1 MFQTEKKLAARLTEL
16 DSHRYRGNVEISSFQ
31 FQLDAKGEVG
41 TKPPIDGEWTTLKKG
56 ETWTGRD
63 LYAWLAAEVKIPV
76 EWDSKE
82 VVGVFDFGI
91 TDGGTNS
98 GFESLLYVNHV
109 PYQGVDGNH
118 KEVFFSNEL
127 TGDAVQL
134 DFRLWS
140 GLEGGGRPVEQVH
153 TFKQAFLA
161 WLDENVDD
169 LYYTGKA
176 ALQTVEMLDKTNP
189 VREDLLLV
197 LNRAFNQIDWMSPG
211 SDEFYQSIK
220 AARESLKNGLDQME
234 KHHPVTVHAIG
245 HTHIDLA
252 WLWRLEHTR
261 EKEARSFSTVLRLM
275 EKYPEYLF
283 QQAQPQ
289 LYEYIKQDYPVLY
302 EQIHKRVEEGRW
314 EPEGGMWVEPDCNLP
329 SGESFIRQLL
339 HGTRFFRK
347 EFGVECTYLWLP
359 DVFGYSWAL
368 PQILMKSGITSFVTT
383 KISWNQYNRMPHD
396 VFTWRGIDGTEIL
409 TYFITTPYPG
419 RKGWGAD
426 YNADIS
432 AETMIGAWEA
442 FRDKGVTK
450 DVMVTYGHG
459 DGGGGV
465 TRDMLEMRR
474 RLDAMPGAPN
484 VVTGKAGDYLEKLH
498 KDVKETD
505 GYVHL
510 WDGELYLEFHRGTYT
525 SQAYNKKSNRKLEL
539 LYKEVE
545 LLSVLEGVLT
555 NTWKQYPQE
564 LLNKGWKIILRNQF
578 HDILPGSSIKEVYE
592 DSKLEYREA
601 EEIALSIRGQAGKGV
616 VSKDKTQSYTILN
629 QSSWQRN
636 SLIEIPVHSG
646 MESGSWFDHSKNL
659 LHAEKVGD
667 HWLVDVSVPSLGFT
681 TIDFVPNQ
689 QDELEERQCP
699 FAVEDNRLTTPYY
712 EMKWNE
718 SGHLTRIFDRRNN
731 RDVLGENQAGNVLQ
745 IFEDKPTRWDAWE
758 IDISYQEKMKEIRN
772 VKSIEVIEVNAH
784 RAVIQFT
791 WQYNQSVIEQKMI
804 VYAGKPRIDFE
815 TSVKWHEVNQLLKV
829 AFPVNVRSTE
839 ATFDIQFG
847 NVKRPTHWNTSW
859 DLAKF
864 ETVGHQWADLS
875 ERGYGVS
882 LLNDCKYGYDIKD
895 ATMRLTLLK
904 GATYP
909 DYTQDQGEQTFTY
922 SLLPHKGSWVEGE
935 TVQEAADLN
944 QPLSY
949 IQGKSSDSSFSLF
962 SVSADYTVVDAVKKA
977 EDSDKV
983 VIRLHEFTGGRG
995 PVSVTSELSIKSW
1008 QECNLME
1015 EPVGERS
1022 HDDTIEFDIKP
1033 YEIKTFLVE
1042 IDKQE

>member
-16 DSHRYRGNVEISSFQ
+16 DCHRYREKIEISSFR
-31 FQLDAKGEVG
+31 FQLDTKGEVG
-41 TKPPIDGEWTTLKKG
+41 AKPPIDGEWSTLKKG
-56 ETWTGRD
+56 EKWAGRD
-63 LYAWLAAEVKIPV
+63 LYAWLGAEVKIPE
-76 EWDSKE
+76 EWNSKQ

-98 GFESLLYVNHV
+98 GFESLLYVNRF
-109 PYQGVDGNH
+109 PFQGVDGNH
-118 KEVFFSNEL
+118 KEVFFSEEL
-127 TGDAVQL
+127 AGTSARL

-153 TFKQAFLA
+153 TFKQAFLS
-161 WLDENVDD
+161 WLDENADD

-176 ALQTVEMLDKTNP
+176 ALQTIEMLDQKNP

-197 LNRAFNQIDWMSPG
+197 LNRAFNQVDWMSPG
-211 SDEFYQSIK
+211 SEAFYQSIK
-220 AARESLKNGLDQME
+220 GARDVLKKGLEQIE
-234 KHHPVTVHAIG
+234 KHYPVTVHAIG
-245 HTHIDLA
+245 HTHIDVA
-252 WLWRLEHTR
+252 WLWRLKHTR
-261 EKEARSFSTVLRLM
+261 EKVARSFSTVLRLM

-289 LYEYIKQDYPVLY
+289 LYDYIKQDYPVIY

-314 EPEGGMWVEPDCNLP
+314 EPDGGMWVEPDCNLP

-339 HGTRFFRK
+339 HGTRFLRK

-368 PQILMKSGITSFVTT
+368 PQILKKSGIKSFVTT

-396 VFTWRGIDGTEIL
+396 VFKWRGIDGTEII

-426 YNADIS
+426 YNANIS

-450 DVMVTYGHG
+450 DIMVTYGHG

-474 RLDAMPGAPN
+474 RLNTMPGVPN
-484 VVTGKAGDYLEKLH
+484 VVTGKAVDYLEKLH
-498 KDVKETD
+498 QDVEETE

-545 LLSVLEGVLT
+545 LLSVLESVLT
-555 NTWKQYPQE
+555 KTWSHYPLEQ
-564 LLNKGWKIILRNQF
+564 LNHGWKIILRNQF
-578 HDILPGSSIKEVYE
+578 HDILPGSAIKEVYE
-592 DSKLEYREA
+592 DSKLEYKEA
-601 EEIALSIRGQAGKGV
+601 EEIALSIRNQVGKGV
-616 VSKDKTQSYTILN
+616 VSEDKTQSFTVLN

-636 SLIEIPVHSG
+636 SLIEIPVRSG
-646 MESGSWFDHSKNL
+646 MESGRWFDHSKNAL
-659 LHAEKVGD
+659 RAEKVGD
-667 HWLVDVSVPSLGFT
+667 YWLVNATVPGLGFT
-681 TIDFVPNQ
+681 TIDFHPSSR
-689 QDELEERQCP
+689 DDLEEMGCP
-699 FAVEDNRLTTPYY
+699 FTIEDNHVVTPFY
-712 EMKWNE
+712 EMEWNE
-718 SGHLTRIFDRRNN
+718 AGHLTRIFDSQNKRE
-731 RDVLGENQAGNVLQ
+731 VLGENQLGNVLQ

-758 IDISYQEKMKEIRN
+758 IDISYQEKMKEICN
-772 VKSIEVIEVNAH
+772 VRSIEVIEVNSL
-784 RAVIQFT
+784 RAVMQFT
-791 WQYNQSVIEQKMI
+791 WEYNQSIIEQKMI
-804 VYAGKPRIDFE
+804 VYADNPRIDFE
-815 TSVKWHEVNQLLKV
+815 TNVTWHEANQLLKV

-904 GATYP
+904 GATFP
-909 DYTQDQGEQTFTY
+909 DYTQDQGEHTFTY
-922 SLLPHKGSWVEGE
+922 SLLPHQGSWVEGR
-935 TVQEAADLN
+935 TVQEASDLN

-949 IQGKSSDSSFSLF
+949 IQGKSSEASFSLF
-962 SVSADYTVVDAVKKA
+962 SISADYAVVDAVKKA

-983 VIRLHEFTGGRG
+983 VIRLHEFTGRRG
-995 PVSVTSELSIKSW
+995 PVNVTSELSIKSW

-1015 EPVGERS
+1015 EPVSELS
-1022 HDDTIEFDIKP
+1022 HDEHIEFDIKP

-1042 IDKQE
+1042 IER